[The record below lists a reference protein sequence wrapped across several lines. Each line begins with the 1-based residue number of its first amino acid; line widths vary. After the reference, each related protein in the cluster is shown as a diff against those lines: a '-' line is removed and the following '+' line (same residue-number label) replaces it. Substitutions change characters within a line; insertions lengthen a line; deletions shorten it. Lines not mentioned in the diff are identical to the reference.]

1 MLPLTRSRHRA
12 RFFGDASTLE
22 FDFISAAALD
32 SRITFTRASSAT
44 RFNSSGVLETVGN
57 DVARLDF
64 NPATLE
70 AQGLLIEEQRTNLAL
85 NSEDLTAGSW
95 NKSNVTVT
103 ANSTIAPNGTV
114 TADSMLETTGTD
126 GHLINIATAIT
137 FTTATQ
143 SFYVKP
149 NGRTN
154 VALRT
159 IIGANDW
166 VAVVFNLTGNG
177 SVTQTSVG
185 SSSPFSGISGTIA
198 NAGNG
203 WYRISMTMTQP
214 SRNVFTGIVDLCT
227 TPTPT
232 LRAVDGVEVYTGD
245 VTKGVY
251 VWGAQFEI
259 GSFPTSYIPTVASSV
274 TRAADVASVNTL
286 TPWFNAAAGTLFAEV
301 VGLMPNTLSGN
312 RAFASLSDNTYNNSI
327 SLMKGSGIS
336 EWRNEIYS
344 SGSAQASF
352 VFATYIQSAAA
363 KLAIAYQ
370 ANDANSAVN
379 GTVSTTDTTVT
390 VPTVNK
396 LELRDPTGASG
407 GQPTCYLRRITY
419 YPRRL
424 ADAQLQQIT
433 A

>member
-22 FDFISAAALD
+22 FDFISASALD

-57 DVARLDF
+57 DVPRLDF
-64 NPATLE
+64 NPATLA
-70 AQGLLIEEQRTNLAL
+70 AQGLLIEEQRTNSIRNNTMVGAVAGTPGTVPTNWLASTPSNGL
-85 NSEDLTAGSW
+85 NRQVVGAGTENGIAYLDVRYSGTTSAASLTAIYWESATQVAAASGQTWTNSVYVALVGGS
-95 NKSNVTVT
+95 T
-103 ANSTIAPNGTV
+103 AN
-114 TADSMLETTGTD
+114 TTGVVVGIDENNGAGGFLTGSSTTFVPSAGGLSGKRVSHTRTLTNASTAFVWTYMFFSYGNGAAID
-126 GHLINIATAIT
+126 ITLRIGLPQLEQGAFATSVIPT
-137 FTTATQ
+137 TTTA
-143 SFYVKP
+143 
-149 NGRTN
+149 
-154 VALRT
+154 
-159 IIGANDW
+159 
-166 VAVVFNLTGNG
+166 LTR
-177 SVTQTSVG
+177 S
-185 SSSPFSGISGTIA
+185 
-198 NAGNG
+198 
-203 WYRISMTMTQP
+203 
-214 SRNVFTGIVDLCT
+214 
-227 TPTPT
+227 
-232 LRAVDGVEVYTGD
+232 
-245 VTKGVY
+245 
-251 VWGAQFEI
+251 
-259 GSFPTSYIPTVASSV
+259 
-274 TRAADVASVNTL
+274 ADVASVNTL
-286 TPWFNAAAGTLFAEV
+286 TPWFNAAQGTLFVEV

-344 SGSAQASF
+344 SGSVQASF

-407 GQPTCYLRRITY
+407 GQPTCYIRRLAY
-419 YPRRL
+419 YPRPF
-424 ADAQLQQIT
+424 AGAQLQALT